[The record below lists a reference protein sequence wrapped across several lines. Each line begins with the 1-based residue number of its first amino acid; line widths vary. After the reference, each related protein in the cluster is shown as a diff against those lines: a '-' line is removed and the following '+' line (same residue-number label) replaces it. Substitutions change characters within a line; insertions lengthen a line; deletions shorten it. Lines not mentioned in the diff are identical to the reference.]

1 VITKHAQYGIVSFNP
16 VGGVR
21 RGRLRISVAVVVFF
35 LFMVIATGG
44 YYLIEGDLDWLDAA
58 YMTIITVSTV
68 GLGEVGDGL
77 SGAGRA
83 WTIFVIAGG
92 LTSGAVALSLVVAAL
107 VEGRLRTVLGRRQL
121 ERRIAALS
129 GHIVICGYG
138 RMGHVVGQSLQ
149 GAGRSVVVVDSD
161 PERTAQAE
169 REGVAYLL
177 GDAREE
183 VTLQAA
189 GIERAAALIAALP
202 DDAGNVFLTL
212 TARGLNPRL
221 RIIARAEEAATQD
234 KLVKAGASRVIC
246 PQTIGAN
253 RIVDVLLR
261 PAMVDFVEMAHKGVD
276 LEMDQ
281 LTVGPDSGIAGQ
293 TLRELSLP
301 SRAGAMVV
309 VVQRLDGTALYSPG
323 PEVTVSSG
331 DTLVLIG
338 RRGLA
343 GAIQKLQGPGEVRG

>member
-1 VITKHAQYGIVSFNP
+1 MAKDTKPDTLWFNLAGSP
-16 VGGVR
+16 RQGH
-21 RGRLRISVAVVVFF
+21 LRISVAVVVFF
-35 LFMVIATGG
+35 LFMVIASSG
-44 YYLIEGDLDWLDAA
+44 YYLIEGNYSWLDAV

-68 GLGEVGDGL
+68 GLGEVGGAL
-77 SGAGRA
+77 SSAGRA

-129 GHIVICGYG
+129 GQIVICGYG
-138 RMGHVVGQSLQ
+138 RMGQVVGRSLGSVGQ
-149 GAGRSVVVVDSD
+149 SVVVVDSN
-161 PERTAQAE
+161 PERTEQAE
-169 REGVAYLL
+169 RDGVPYLL

-183 VTLQAA
+183 ATLEAA
-189 GIERAAALIAALP
+189 GIERAAALVAALP

-221 RIIARAEEAATQD
+221 RIIARAQEATTQD
-234 KLVKAGASRVIC
+234 KLIKAGASRVVC
-246 PQTIGAN
+246 PQTIGVN
-253 RIVDVLLR
+253 RMVDVLLR

-281 LTVGPDSGIAGQ
+281 LTLGPDSAMGGH
-293 TLRELSLP
+293 TLRQLSLP

-309 VVQRLDGTALYSPG
+309 VVQRVDGTALYSPG

-343 GAIQKLQGPGEVRG
+343 RAIQKLQAAEDGPG

>member
-1 VITKHAQYGIVSFNP
+1 M
-16 VGGVR
+16 
-21 RGRLRISVAVVVFF
+21 AVVVFF
-35 LFMVIATGG
+35 LFMAVASGG
-44 YYLIEGDLDWLDAA
+44 YYLIEGNYSWLDAV

-68 GLGEVGDGL
+68 GLGELGEGL
-77 SGAGRA
+77 SSTGRA

-129 GHIVICGYG
+129 GQIVICGYG
-138 RMGHVVGQSLQ
+138 RMGQVVGRSLR
-149 GAGRSVVVVDSD
+149 GASRSVVVVDSN
-161 PERTAQAE
+161 PERTGQAE
-169 REGVAYLL
+169 RDGVPYLL

-183 VTLQAA
+183 AILEAA
-189 GIERAAALIAALP
+189 GIERAAALVAALP

-221 RIIARAEEAATQD
+221 RIIARAEEATTQD
-234 KLVKAGASRVIC
+234 KLIKAGASRVIC
-246 PQTIGAN
+246 AQTIGAN
-253 RIVDVLLR
+253 RMVDVLLR
-261 PAMVDFVEMAHKGVD
+261 PAMVDFVEIAHRGVD

-281 LTVGPDSGIAGQ
+281 LTVSPDSAMGGQ
-293 TLRELSLP
+293 TLRQLSLP
-301 SRAGAMVV
+301 SRVGAMVV
-309 VVQRLDGTALYSPG
+309 VVQRADGTALYSPG

-338 RRGLA
+338 KRGLA
-343 GAIQKLQGPGEVRG
+343 GAIQKLQSAEDVPG